1 MLGWAIIFFVAAI
14 AAAVFGFG
22 GIATTFTGI
31 AVVLFWVFVALFVVS
46 VLFGLGGG
54 HGGVGAGNNAFTVV
68 ALIAV
73 IAIFTYAWIKN
84 DWSAQQVGAS
94 IDHAATQVAD
104 RTSTRLSMR
113 AIAPRTSC
121 TTPAT
126 PSAATPTAIR
136 TITARAI
143 RRSNQTGGAFAANRQ
158 TGSPRH

>member
-31 AVVLFWVFVALFVVS
+31 AVVLFWVFVALLVLS

-54 HGGVGAGNNAFTVV
+54 HGGAGTGNNAFTVV

-94 IDHAATQVAD
+94 LDRAATQVAD
-104 RTSTRLSMR
+104 RTSTALQHAGNR
-113 AIAPRTSC
+113 AQDVVHDTGD
-121 TTPAT
+121 TV
-126 PSAATPTAIR
+126 
-136 TITARAI
+136 
-143 RRSNQTGGAFAANRQ
+143 RRDTDGNPNNN
-158 TGSPRH
+158 GSHH

>member
-31 AVVLFWVFVALFVVS
+31 AVVLFWVFVALFIVS

-54 HGGVGAGNNAFTVV
+54 HGAGGVGAGGGAFTGV

-84 DWSAQQVGAS
+84 DWSAQEVGAS
-94 IDHAATQVAD
+94 LDRAASQVAD
-104 RTSTRLSMR
+104 RTSDALGHAGNR
-113 AIAPRTSC
+113 AQEVVHDTGN
-121 TTPAT
+121 T
-126 PSAATPTAIR
+126 
-136 TITARAI
+136 I
-143 RRSNQTGGAFAANRQ
+143 RRDTDGNPNNNGSRPSNNGG
-158 TGSPRH
+158 

>member
-31 AVVLFWVFVALFVVS
+31 AVVLFWVFVALLILS

-54 HGGVGAGNNAFTVV
+54 HGAAGTGNNAFTVV

-94 IDHAATQVAD
+94 LDRAATQVAD
-104 RTSTRLSMR
+104 RTSTALQR
-113 AIAPRTSC
+113 AGN
-121 TTPAT
+121 
-126 PSAATPTAIR
+126 
-136 TITARAI
+136 RAQEVVHDTGDTV
-143 RRSNQTGGAFAANRQ
+143 RRDTDGNPNNN
-158 TGSPRH
+158 GSHH

>member
-31 AVVLFWVFVALFVVS
+31 ALVLFWVFVALFILS

-54 HGGVGAGNNAFTVV
+54 HAGVGTGNNAFTVV

-94 IDHAATQVAD
+94 IDRAATQVAD
-104 RTSTRLSMR
+104 RTSNALEHAGNR
-113 AIAPRTSC
+113 AQDVVHDTGD
-121 TTPAT
+121 T
-126 PSAATPTAIR
+126 
-136 TITARAI
+136 I
-143 RRSNQTGGAFAANRQ
+143 RRDTDGNPSNN
-158 TGSPRH
+158 GSHH

>member
-31 AVVLFWVFVALFVVS
+31 AVVLFWVFVALLILS

-54 HGGVGAGNNAFTVV
+54 HGAAGTGNNAFTVV

-84 DWSAQQVGAS
+84 DWSAQQVGAT
-94 IDHAATQVAD
+94 IDHAATQVAEGTSDALNRAGRTAD
-104 RTSTRLSMR
+104 RVVTDTSDTV
-113 AIAPRTSC
+113 
-121 TTPAT
+121 
-126 PSAATPTAIR
+126 
-136 TITARAI
+136 
-143 RRSNQTGGAFAANRQ
+143 RRDTDGNPNNNGSNN
-158 TGSPRH
+158 